1 MFGDR
6 NCGYRPKFGFQ
17 ISILRALLSL
27 MPVLAACQTAG
38 HTDTGSPE
46 SAIIDSQKAI
56 ARNALDT
63 GKPEAALNSL
73 RMLLQQ
79 HPDDASLHNLM
90 GLTQLSLKN
99 HPRAIKEFQAAF
111 KRDNQVATGLNLSSA
126 LISAGE
132 YQRAARLLT
141 QLLSQAE
148 STSYAYKERLY
159 HNLGYTYA
167 KERNSAKAELWL
179 QRAVEENP
187 TFFLSHLELARLY
200 ERSNRPEKAV
210 ASYRKAMDYCLVCFE
225 PVQALSSLYIK
236 TGRTGEA
243 RRVLMQFG
251 KNEGVSAD
259 DLAKAKILFTQ
270 VTANDLPIKKVGG

>member
-6 NCGYRPKFGFQ
+6 TCGNRPKFGIQ

-27 MPVLAACQTAG
+27 MLVLTACQTAS
-38 HTDTGSPE
+38 HTDSDSPE
-46 SAIIDSQKAI
+46 STIIDSQKAI

-79 HPDDASLHNLM
+79 YPDDAGLHNLM

-111 KRDNQVATGLNLSSA
+111 KRDKQVATALNLSSA

-132 YQRAARLLT
+132 YQRAVRLLT
-141 QLLSQAE
+141 QLMAQAD
-148 STSYAYKERLY
+148 SSNYAYKERLY

-167 KERNSAKAELWL
+167 KERNSAKAELWF
-179 QRAVEENP
+179 QRAVE
-187 TFFLSHLELARLY
+187 
-200 ERSNRPEKAV
+200 
-210 ASYRKAMDYCLVCFE
+210 
-225 PVQALSSLYIK
+225 
-236 TGRTGEA
+236 
-243 RRVLMQFG
+243 
-251 KNEGVSAD
+251 
-259 DLAKAKILFTQ
+259 
-270 VTANDLPIKKVGG
+270 